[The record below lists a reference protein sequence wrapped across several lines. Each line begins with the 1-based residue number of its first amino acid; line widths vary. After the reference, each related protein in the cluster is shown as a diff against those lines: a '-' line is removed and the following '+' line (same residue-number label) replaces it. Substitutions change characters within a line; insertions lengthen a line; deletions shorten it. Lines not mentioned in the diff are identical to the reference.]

1 MNLTLTTSQGTQE
14 LKDVIELGIEFDLT
28 AELACTEPMNRNIH
42 TDTWHHKIAAKSK
55 LCLVEPENKLSV
67 KEQVRQS
74 PFVLFDLSTLE
85 KINFSEREVAYK
97 ALRQQ
102 VILGEKVLLFE
113 FNQSRKSYEMLFIS
127 II

>member
-1 MNLTLTTSQGTQE
+1 MNLTTVTSEGTLE
-14 LKDVIELGIEFDLT
+14 HYDVSELGIEFDLT
-28 AELACTEPMNRNIH
+28 AELTCTEPMNRNIH
-42 TDTWHHKIAAKSK
+42 TDTWTHKIAAKSK
-55 LCLVEPENKLSV
+55 LSLVEPENKLSV